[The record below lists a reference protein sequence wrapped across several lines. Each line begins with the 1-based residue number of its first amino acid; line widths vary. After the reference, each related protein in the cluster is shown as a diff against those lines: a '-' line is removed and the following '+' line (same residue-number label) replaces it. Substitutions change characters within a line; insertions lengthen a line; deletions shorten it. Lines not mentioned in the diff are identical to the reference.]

1 MAEVAPTQPTPAVKD
16 VKGKKKTTKEEGA
29 E

>member
-1 MAEVAPTQPTPAVKD
+1 MAEVAQTQPTPVVKE